1 MYNKLKKIREEKG
14 LTQEDMALKLGLKSK
29 NAYSMKERGERK
41 ISLNEAKVISLI
53 LGNTIDEIFFGKNVN
68 VTVTKRIKTG

>member
-14 LTQEDMALKLGLKSK
+14 LTQKDMALKLGLKSK

-53 LGNTIDEIFFGKNVN
+53 LGDSIDEIFFGNKVN
-68 VTVTKRIKTG
+68 ITVTNQIKTG